1 MGIYMGE
8 FSMLYD
14 EWTSCK
20 IEKIEKNFTAKE
32 LMLLAELKHPQ
43 EECKKNYEQ
52 FDFLYD
58 KALAVHQKIA
68 MMLYAKNRFIEI
80 KEDFEST
87 QNMNVPAFYG
97 MGKTGLLFYF
107 EGMIIFARNVLD
119 VAAFVYS
126 DLFFDQRI
134 DSFNKFM
141 KKVKESEDPLLEE
154 LKQYYIKE
162 EKGET
167 STLRLLCGSE
177 KGRALRD
184 IIVHQANVHMAYHEY
199 KENSEKEH
207 LFLEVKDVAPIDMDF
222 FMSYFTQDVIDIP
235 EMTNQYCRRKLMS
248 KDMLSCMNKI
258 TS

>member
-1 MGIYMGE
+1 MDE

-32 LMLLAELKHPQ
+32 LSLLAEIKYP
-43 EECKKNYEQ
+43 EEGCKEKDEK

-68 MMLYAKNRFIEI
+68 MMLYAKNKFIEM

-87 QNMNVPAFYG
+87 QNMDIPAFYG

-107 EGMIIFARNVLD
+107 ESMIVFARNALD

-126 DLFFDQRI
+126 DLFFNQRM

-141 KKVKESEDPLLEE
+141 KKVKKSEDPLLED
-154 LKQYYIKE
+154 LQQYYIKAE
-162 EKGET
+162 EGEA

-184 IIVHQANVHMAYHEY
+184 IIVHQANVHMEYYEY

-207 LFLEVKDVAPIDMDF
+207 LFLKVKDAAPIDMDF
-222 FMSYFTQDVIDIP
+222 FMSYFTQDVIEIL
-235 EMTNQYCRRKLMS
+235 EMTNQYCRRKLVS
-248 KDMLSCMNKI
+248 KENMDED
-258 TS
+258 